1 MKDVMIF
8 TDGASRGNPGPGG
21 FAAIIIFQDE
31 NNNRGGVQDSRF
43 MIKELGGWEEYTT
56 NNRMEMKA
64 AIAALRE
71 VESCKLNAKRSV
83 LYSDSSY
90 LINGITKWVFGWQ
103 KNGWR
108 TSNKEPVEN
117 QDLWEE
123 LLRVTIGQKI
133 NWHLVK
139 GHVGVVGNYR
149 CDEIATAFA
158 DRNKIALYSGTL
170 HDYKIKKILDISAD
184 PERATKNSQ
193 SKSNSRAKAF
203 SYVSAIDGKVE
214 VHQTWDECEKRV
226 KGKSGARFKKVFS
239 QSEEASLVKEW
250 QS

>member
-1 MKDVMIF
+1 MNLESCCTIF
-8 TDGASRGNPGPGG
+8 TDGSSRGNPGPGG
-21 FAAIIIFQDE
+21 FGAVIVA
-31 NNNRGGVQDSRF
+31 GGKVV
-43 MIKELGGWEEYTT
+43 ELGGDNPHTT
-56 NNRMEMKA
+56 NNRMEIQA
-64 AIAALRE
+64 AISALAFASN
-71 VESCKLNAKRSV
+71 VKGQSPV
-83 LYSDSSY
+83 VVYTDSTY
-90 LINGITKWVFGWQ
+90 LLNGITKWVFGWQ